1 MAGYLYGAQAP
12 AQYTY
17 GAQVPKA
24 SNTGFSWGDTI
35 DSAASWWD
43 KTFNQPTMVPE
54 GYGSRPISNMKNTT
68 GVLQASTG
76 NLIDPST
83 GQVLM
88 PNQTDVTQANAV
100 TQPNIFNAG
109 TTTPATTPV
118 QTPASI
124 TSADPSSLFSPIGSL
139 NDINS
144 AGFDQAVAN
153 NTGNAMTGD
162 SFNFDWQNQGTG
174 TGSNFLSNGWD
185 AMGGMEGLSQGLS
198 ALSGVGQTFLGFQ
211 QLGQAKD
218 QLNFT
223 KNAWQADYDMRLA
236 DYNRSVARQESKDEA
251 LSK

>member
-24 SNTGFSWGDTI
+24 SNTGFSWGDAM
-35 DSAASWWD
+35 DSASNWLNE
-43 KTFNQPTMVPE
+43 TFTQSGAVPRGQGNKPINTM
-54 GYGSRPISNMKNTT
+54 
-68 GVLQASTG
+68 QANPG
-76 NLIDPST
+76 NLIDPIT
-83 GQVLM
+83 GQVQM
-88 PNQTDVTQANAV
+88 VDQTNITQANAV

-109 TTTPATTPV
+109 TTTPATTPL